1 MIQQKPKKMKKH
13 TKIYF
18 DFFGVSYDLSSGWHN
33 CDSELSGLKA
43 DDIHHIECRGM
54 GGSKTKDN
62 IENLMALTREEHE
75 QFGDKKQYI
84 EYLKQVHSDY
94 IKRFAKNKFK

>member
-1 MIQQKPKKMKKH
+1 MKKH

-18 DFFGVSYDLSSGWHN
+18 DYFNVEYNESGWHN
-33 CDSELSGLKA
+33 CKSEISGQKA
-43 DDIHHIECRGM
+43 QDIHHIEARGM

-75 QFGDKKQYI
+75 QFGDKKQYL
-84 EYLKQVHSDY
+84 EFLKEIHTSH
-94 IKRFAKNKFK
+94 IKRFAKNKSK

>member
-1 MIQQKPKKMKKH
+1 MKKH

-18 DFFGVSYDLSSGWHN
+18 DFFKIEYDPVSGWHN
-33 CDSELSGLKA
+33 AVSEISGLPSK
-43 DDIHHIECRGM
+43 DVHHIDCKGM

-75 QFGDKKQYI
+75 QFGDKKQHI
-84 EYLKQVHSDY
+84 EYLKEVHSNY
-94 IKRFAKNKFK
+94 INRFTKNKFK

>member
-1 MIQQKPKKMKKH
+1 MQKH

-18 DFFGVSYDLSSGWHN
+18 DYFGVEYDQSGWHN
-33 CDSELSGLKA
+33 CKSEISGLKA
-43 DDIHHIECRGM
+43 QDIHHIECRGM

-75 QFGDKKQYI
+75 QFGDKKQYVDFLREI
-84 EYLKQVHSDY
+84 HRNH
-94 IKRFAKNKFK
+94 INRFAKNKPK